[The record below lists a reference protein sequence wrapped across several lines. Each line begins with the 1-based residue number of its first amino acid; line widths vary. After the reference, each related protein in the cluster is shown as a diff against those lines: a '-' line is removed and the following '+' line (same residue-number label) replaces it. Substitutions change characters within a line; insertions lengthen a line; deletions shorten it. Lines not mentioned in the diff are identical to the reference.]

1 MRVGLSLLLLA
12 LLLVL
17 QYQLWIG
24 DGSLG
29 HRAELQHQIELQNM
43 QNQKLEAR
51 NEVII
56 NEIQVLTDGTEGLEE
71 IARSKLGM
79 IGEDETFY
87 LIPNEAEQRTGDET
101 PPADLSASSN

>member
-1 MRVGLSLLLLA
+1 MQRLITIAVLILLLI
-12 LLLVL
+12 L

-29 HRAELQHQIELQNM
+29 QRAQLKREIEQQQIQNS
-43 QNQKLEAR
+43 QLEAR
-51 NEVII
+51 NNAVAS
-56 NEIQVLTDGTEGLEE
+56 EIEALSNGTEGLEE

-87 LIPNEAEQRTGDET
+87 FIPEKKA
-101 PPADLSASSN
+101 PSSNEK